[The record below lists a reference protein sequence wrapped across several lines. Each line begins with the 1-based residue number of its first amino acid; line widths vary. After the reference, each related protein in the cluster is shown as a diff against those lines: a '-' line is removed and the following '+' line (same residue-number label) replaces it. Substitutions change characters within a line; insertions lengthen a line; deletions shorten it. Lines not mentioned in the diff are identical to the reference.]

1 MFHKAITLNRV
12 RDHVKVREGSDSID
26 LTVDGDPYR
35 MVTGL
40 NEAMDKMKAVPK
52 DADAET
58 VTEAAMFF
66 AGVIFGEEQAAKLLA
81 FYKGQAE
88 CVVGVCGQYLAQ
100 RLAKLI
106 EKAQKK

>member
-1 MFHKAITLNRV
+1 MFRKAITLNRV
-12 RDHVKVREGSDSID
+12 RDHVKIREGSDSID
-26 LTVDGDPYR
+26 LFVDADPYR

-40 NEAMDKMKAVPK
+40 NAAMDKMKAVDK

-58 VTEAAMFF
+58 VKEVAMYF
-66 AGVIFGEEQAAKLLA
+66 AGVIYGDEQAEKLLD
-81 FYKGQAE
+81 FYAGQAE